1 MKQITLRI
9 IILMVDI
16 MTKSKKLFTVMIIL
30 FLFLITSVTNAQI
43 NNPDLPDN
51 YYQLVAIFIVGILLM
66 IIAAFLLFGM
76 GEGKPKPAGYV
87 SSWSKIRQVLTRSTP
102 LEKESEV
109 LLVDHDFDGIKELDN
124 SVPPWYLWLFYL
136 TIAFAVYYLLDYH
149 VFEASP
155 LMAEEYQIEVKK
167 ADELKAKLISSGALI
182 TENTVTQ
189 LTDAASLS
197 SGKQTF
203 ATFCVA
209 CHAADGGGLVG
220 PNLTD
225 DYWIHGGG
233 IQNIFKTIKYGVP
246 AKGMISWQTQLS
258 ALQIQEVGSYIMS
271 LHGTKPSA
279 PKEPQGDFYSPQIDS
294 TIVQPGS

>member
-1 MKQITLRI
+1 
-9 IILMVDI
+9 MVDT
-16 MTKSKKLFTVMIIL
+16 MTNFKKSLTVL
-30 FLFLITSVTNAQI
+30 VNLIVLLNTPFVHSQT

-51 YYQLVAIFIVGILLM
+51 YYQFVAIFIIGVILM
-66 IIAAFLLFGM
+66 IIAAFFLFGM

-87 SSWSKIRQVLTRSTP
+87 SVWSKIRQILTRSTP
-102 LEKESEV
+102 VEKESEV
-109 LLVDHDFDGIKELDN
+109 LLADHDFDGIKELDN

-167 ADELKAKLISSGALI
+167 ADELKAELIRSGALI

-203 ATFCVA
+203 STFCVA

-258 ALQIQEVGSYIMS
+258 AVQIQEVGSYIIS
-271 LHGTKPSA
+271 LHGTKPAA
-279 PKEPQGDFYSPQIDS
+279 PKEPQGDLYSPQADS
-294 TIVQPGS
+294 TVVQPGS